1 MTPERTTPEMRCKE
15 AEATLLELMEEEL
28 PAGRR
33 GEVLSHLQACTTCA
47 AEFSAYRDLLA
58 LVQADP
64 VPEPSP
70 RFWEEFL
77 PSLKHRIE
85 QEDSDG
91 NREPTAWLA
100 GLRSW
105 FAVRRPLIAGL
116 AVAAASILIVIRL
129 PGFLP
134 IGTDR
139 QERTPSTEQISGRT
153 GGSGNVA
160 MAPQGDDGK
169 RHSSEPFVVAGEV
182 VEDPSAL
189 AAAIQHLP
197 WVDEI
202 ADRVEAAWVVR
213 SESDSGDWFAS
224 LSEEERQIVLD
235 RMRSFRWSQ
244 S

>member
-64 VPEPSP
+64 VLEPSP

-85 QEDSDG
+85 LEGSDG

-105 FAVRRPLIAGL
+105 FAVPRPLIAGL
-116 AVAAASILIVIRL
+116 AVAAVSILIVIRL

-134 IGTDR
+134 IGADR
-139 QERTPSTEQISGRT
+139 VERAPSTTQLSNRAGE
-153 GGSGNVA
+153 SGNVA
-160 MAPQGDDGK
+160 VAPHADDGK
-169 RHSSEPFVVAGEV
+169 RHAGEPFVVAGEV

-189 AAAIQHLP
+189 AAAIQRLP

-202 ADRVEAAWVVR
+202 ANRVETAWVLRPV
-213 SESDSGDWFAS
+213 SDPGDSFAS

-235 RMRSFRWSQ
+235 RLRSFQWSQ